1 MGTFMDLMGQISH
14 WIIDKSLT
22 AFIVVPALG
31 YVGWLLCRYIVQ
43 LSLHAWLFVRS
54 RRRALQAVGRVIDHQ
69 GEREGKGVWLTTPI
83 DRPRDY
89 WRDVTNSRTL
99 AIANL
104 KGGVGKTTLAANIGA
119 YLAKDWQKRVLLIDL
134 DFQGSLSSMA
144 FPGKDWL
151 PAGHQS
157 SLATRLISGD
167 IAPADVALLAQKVDL
182 NANENSPGRLQV
194 ISAYYD
200 LAQADNRI
208 MIEWLLQ
215 CIDFRPADLRHA
227 LMECLTGNLL
237 RTADVRYTLAKIL
250 HSDIVQRAF
259 DLIIIDC
266 PPRLTTSEIQAF
278 CASSH
283 LLIPTIFDRTSA
295 EAVVTLYDQIE
306 TLKRAGIC
314 PHLKYM
320 GVVGTMWKRHR
331 AAQTEAVTFVKD
343 ALGNG
348 PIRILPEETFLPH
361 AAALVNDAPDGI
373 AHIAMP
379 NSREC
384 QQIRTAIAELAEHV
398 AGQMGIPHHTYF
410 HEAAE

>member
-1 MGTFMDLMGQISH
+1 MDLIDQISH
-14 WIIDKSLT
+14 WIIDKWIAALV
-22 AFIVVPALG
+22 VVPVLG
-31 YVGWLLCRYIVQ
+31 YVGWLLSRYIAQ
-43 LSLHAWLFVRS
+43 LSLQAWLFVRS
-54 RRRALQAVGRVIDHQ
+54 RRRALQAVGRVIDQ
-69 GEREGKGVWLTTPI
+69 EGEHEGKGVWLTTPI
-83 DRPRDY
+83 DQPPNY
-89 WRDVTNSRTL
+89 WRDVANSRTL

-151 PAGHQS
+151 PAAHQS
-157 SLATRLISGD
+157 SLATQLISGD
-167 IAPADVALLAQKVDL
+167 IAPLRVPLLAQKVDL
-182 NANENSPGRLQV
+182 KTDESGPGRLQV
-194 ISAYYD
+194 ITAYYD

-215 CIDFRPADLRHA
+215 CIHFRPQDLRHA
-227 LMECLTGNLL
+227 LMEHLNGNLL

-266 PPRLTTSEIQAF
+266 PPRLTTSEIQAL

-295 EAVVTLYDQIE
+295 EAVVTLYQQIE

-314 PHLKYM
+314 PHLKHM
-320 GVVGTMWKRHR
+320 GIVGTMWKRGR
-331 AAQTEAVTFVKD
+331 AAQAEAMTFVKD

-348 PIRILPEETFLPH
+348 PIRILPEKTFVPH
-361 AAALVNDAPDGI
+361 AAAMVNDAPDGI
-373 AHIAMP
+373 AHIVMP
-379 NSREC
+379 HNKEC
-384 QQIRTAIAELAEHV
+384 QQIRAAIAELAEHV
-398 AGQMGIPHHTYF
+398 AGQMGISQPGYF